1 MGDRVNVAVRVIPR
15 SKTDR
20 VDAARAGRLVIRVA
34 APPESG
40 AANRAAQKLLAAA
53 LGIRA
58 AEIRVERGATSRDK
72 TLSIPGAARAALLA
86 ILGEARAEGGSG
98 DRTRGDPP
106 AIGGG

>member
-15 SKTDR
+15 SKIDR
-20 VDAARAGRLVIRVA
+20 VDASRAGRLVIRVA

-40 AANRAAQKLLAAA
+40 AANRAAQKLLAAS

-72 TLSIPGAARAALLA
+72 ILSIPGAARAALLA
-86 ILGEARAEGGSG
+86 TL
-98 DRTRGDPP
+98 RGDPP